1 MIDTPS
7 VFLSKYLFLNLTV
20 TIFTKTIHMSK
31 IEDCERQ
38 LFLKQLQI
46 NRLLDITQA
55 INNNVKAD
63 GLFDMYK
70 SFLSWELGVR
80 KLALFIPD
88 IGTWRCVIHEGIE
101 LEELE
106 QKGINTLLASFGNTL
121 TKLEKNK
128 HPLAQLFDMVIPV
141 FHKEVPIA
149 YAFIGGYDAS
159 DFSKVQLIT
168 TITNITAVAIE
179 NKRLF
184 KRQIEQE
191 RFNHE
196 MTLAGDMQRA
206 LVPDNLPKNEMF
218 EVSAIYKPHFG
229 VGGDYFDCFS
239 YNENRY
245 LFIVAD
251 ISGKGLSAA
260 LLMANFQANLHAI
273 IRRATTPEEFIRQ
286 INKAVWKVTKSERFI
301 TVFVADF
308 DTQTRKLRYVN
319 AGHMPPVLITKG
331 ETHLLKKGC
340 SILGF
345 FKSLPAL
352 EVGEMIIDDEAFLLI
367 FTDGITD
374 IRNPIGAD
382 FNEDLLIEFTEN
394 NKNLA
399 VRKFNEKLMR
409 HIDDF
414 KGVEEYPDDITVL
427 TARFFKK

>member
-1 MIDTPS
+1 MTDNQNVHI
-7 VFLSKYLFLNLTV
+7 SKL
-20 TIFTKTIHMSK
+20 
-31 IEDCERQ
+31 EECERQ
-38 LFLKQLQI
+38 LFLKQLQV

-55 INNNVKAD
+55 INNNVKAE

-80 KLALFIPD
+80 RLALFIPD
-88 IGTWRCVIHEGIE
+88 IGNWRCVVSEGIE
-101 LEELE
+101 KEDLEHE
-106 QKGINTLLASFGNTL
+106 GINTLLATFGNIL

-128 HPLAQLFDMVIPV
+128 HPLTKIFDMVIPV
-141 FHKEVPIA
+141 FHKEKPIA
-149 YAFIGGYDAS
+149 YAFIGGYDGS

-196 MTLAGDMQRA
+196 MTLAGDMQRS
-206 LVPDNLPKNEMF
+206 LVPHKLPKNDMF
-218 EVSAIYKPHFG
+218 DVSAIYKPHFG

-239 YNENRY
+239 YTENRY

-251 ISGKGLSAA
+251 IAGKGLSAA

-273 IRRATTPEEFIRQ
+273 VRRAITPEEFMRQ
-286 INKAVWKVTKSERFI
+286 LNKAVWRVTKSERYI
-301 TVFVADF
+301 TMFVADI
-308 DTQTRKLRYVN
+308 DIVTRRFRYIN

-331 ETHLLKKGC
+331 ETHLLKQGC
-340 SILGF
+340 SIVGF
-345 FKSLPAL
+345 FKSLPDL
-352 EVGEMIIDDEAFLLI
+352 EVGEMVIDEEAFLLI

-374 IRNPIGAD
+374 IRNQSGAD
-382 FNEDLLIEFTEN
+382 FNEDILIKFTEDN
-394 NKNLA
+394 QNLTA
-399 VRKFNEKLMR
+399 RRFNEKLMER
-409 HIDDF
+409 IEEF
-414 KGVEEYPDDITVL
+414 KGDEEYPDDITVL

>member
-1 MIDTPS
+1 
-7 VFLSKYLFLNLTV
+7 
-20 TIFTKTIHMSK
+20 MSK
-31 IEDCERQ
+31 LEECERQ

-55 INNNVKAD
+55 INNNVKAE

-80 KLALFIPD
+80 KLALFIPEV
-88 IGTWRCVIHEGIE
+88 GAWHCVVHEGIE
-101 LEELE
+101 KVDLEHN
-106 QKGINTLLASFGNTL
+106 GINKLLASFGNTL
-121 TKLEKNK
+121 TKLENNK
-128 HPLAQLFDMVIPV
+128 HPLAKHFEMVIPV
-141 FHKEVPIA
+141 FHKEKPIA
-149 YAFIGGYDAS
+149 YAFIGGYDAT

-179 NKRLF
+179 NKRMF

-196 MTLAGDMQRA
+196 MTLAGEMQRS
-206 LVPDNLPKNEMF
+206 LVPDKLPQNDMF

-229 VGGDYFDCFS
+229 VGGDYFDCFK
-239 YNENRY
+239 YQDDQY
-245 LFIVAD
+245 IFIVAD
-251 ISGKGLSAA
+251 IAGKGLSAA

-273 IRRATTPEEFIRQ
+273 VRRATSPEEFIRQ
-286 INKAVWKVTKSERFI
+286 LNKAVWRVTKSERFI
-301 TVFVADF
+301 TMFVADF
-308 DTQTRKLRYVN
+308 NTQTGRLRFVN

-352 EVGEMIIDDEAFLLI
+352 EIGEMIIDEEALLLI

-374 IRNPIGAD
+374 IRNAVGDD
-382 FNEDLLIEFTEN
+382 FNEDIVAKFAED
-394 NKNLA
+394 NKALA
-399 VRKFNEKLMR
+399 PRPINEKLMKA
-409 HIDDF
+409 IDAF
-414 KGVEEYPDDITVL
+414 KGEESFPDDITVL
-427 TARFFKK
+427 TAKFFKK

>member
-1 MIDTPS
+1 MAK
-7 VFLSKYLFLNLTV
+7 L
-20 TIFTKTIHMSK
+20 
-31 IEDCERQ
+31 EECERQ

-55 INNNVKAD
+55 INNNVRAD

-88 IGTWRCVIHEGIE
+88 IGAWRCVVHEGIE
-101 LEELE
+101 LEDLE
-106 QKGINTLLASFGNTL
+106 QQGMNTLLASFGNTL

-141 FHKEVPIA
+141 FHKEEAIA

-191 RFNHE
+191 RFKHE

-206 LVPDNLPKNEMF
+206 LVPDKLPKNELF
-218 EVSAIYKPHFG
+218 EVSSIYKPHFG
-229 VGGDYFDCFS
+229 VGGDYFDCFNYREDRS
-239 YNENRY
+239 V
-245 LFIVAD
+245 FIVAD
-251 ISGKGLSAA
+251 IAGKGLAAA

-273 IRRATTPEEFIRQ
+273 IRRAKTPEEFIRQ
-286 INKAVWKVTKSERFI
+286 LNNAVWKVTKSERFI
-301 TVFVADF
+301 TMFVADF
-308 DTQTRKLRYVN
+308 DSTTRKLRYVN
-319 AGHMPPVLITKG
+319 AGHMPPILITKG
-331 ETHLLKKGC
+331 ETHLLKTGC

-345 FKSLPAL
+345 FKSLPKL
-352 EVGEMIIDDEAFLLI
+352 EVGEVTIDDEALLLI
-367 FTDGITD
+367 YTDGITD
-374 IRNPIGAD
+374 IRNAIEAD
-382 FNEDLLIEFTEN
+382 FNEDLVIKFAED
-394 NKNLA
+394 NKDLPA
-399 VRKFNEKLMR
+399 RKFNEKLMR
-409 HIDDF
+409 HIENF
-414 KGVEEYPDDITVL
+414 KGNEEYPDDITVL
-427 TARFFKK
+427 TARFF

>member
-1 MIDTPS
+1 
-7 VFLSKYLFLNLTV
+7 
-20 TIFTKTIHMSK
+20 MSK
-31 IEDCERQ
+31 IEECERQ

-55 INNNVKAD
+55 INNNVKAE

-88 IGTWRCVIHEGIE
+88 IGTWRCVVHEGVEIE
-101 LEELE
+101 QLE
-106 QKGINTLLASFGNTL
+106 QQGINNLLASFGNTL

-141 FHKEVPIA
+141 FHKEQPIA

-196 MTLAGDMQRA
+196 MSLAGDMQRA
-206 LVPDNLPKNEMF
+206 LVPDKLPQNGMF
-218 EVSAIYKPHFG
+218 EVSSIYKPHFG
-229 VGGDYFDCFS
+229 VGGDYYDCFS
-239 YNENRY
+239 YREDRY

-251 ISGKGLSAA
+251 IAGKGLAAA

-273 IRRATTPEEFIRQ
+273 VRRADTPEEFIRQ
-286 INKAVWKVTKSERFI
+286 LNKAVWRVTKSERYI
-301 TVFVADF
+301 TMFVADI
-308 DTQTRKLRYVN
+308 DTKTRQLRYVN
-319 AGHMPPVLITKG
+319 AGHMPPILIMNG

-340 SILGF
+340 PIIGF
-345 FKSLPAL
+345 FKRLPFL
-352 EVGEMIIDDEAFLLI
+352 EVGEITIADEALLLI

-374 IRNPIGAD
+374 IRNAEGAD
-382 FNEDLLIEFTEN
+382 FNEDLVVKFTED
-394 NKNLA
+394 NKSLA
-399 VRKFNEKLMR
+399 ARRFNEKLMR

-414 KGVEEYPDDITVL
+414 KGNEEYPDDITVL
-427 TARFFKK
+427 TARFFNK

>member
-1 MIDTPS
+1 MQK
-7 VFLSKYLFLNLTV
+7 L
-20 TIFTKTIHMSK
+20 
-31 IEDCERQ
+31 EDCERQ

-55 INNNVKAD
+55 INNNVKAE

-88 IGTWRCVIHEGIE
+88 IGTWRCVISEGVEKIE
-101 LEELE
+101 LEHG
-106 QKGINTLLASFGNTL
+106 GINTLLASFGNTL

-128 HPLAQLFDMVIPV
+128 HPLAKNFDMVIPV
-141 FHKEVPIA
+141 FHKEKPIA
-149 YAFIGGYDAS
+149 YAFIGGYDAA

-196 MTLAGDMQRA
+196 MTLAGEMQRS
-206 LVPDNLPKNEMF
+206 LVPNKLPQNGMF
-218 EVSAIYKPHFG
+218 EVSSIYKPHFG
-229 VGGDYFDCFS
+229 VGGDYFDCFH
-239 YNENRY
+239 YKENRY
-245 LFIVAD
+245 IFIVAD
-251 ISGKGLSAA
+251 ISGKGLAAA

-273 IRRATTPEEFIRQ
+273 LRSAETPEAFVHQ
-286 INKAVWKVTKSERFI
+286 LNKAVCRVTQSERFI
-301 TVFVADF
+301 TMFVCDF
-308 DTQTRKLRYVN
+308 DTETRKLRYIN
-319 AGHMPPVLITKG
+319 AGHMPPMLITKG

-340 SILGF
+340 TILGF
-345 FKSLPAL
+345 FKKLPTL
-352 EVGEMIIDDEAFLLI
+352 EVGEIIVDDEALLLI

-382 FNEDLLIEFTEN
+382 FNENVLVQFMED
-394 NKNLA
+394 NKKLSA
-399 VRKFNEKLMR
+399 RRFNEKLMER
-409 HIDDF
+409 IENF
-414 KGVEEYPDDITVL
+414 KGDEEFPDDITVL
-427 TARFFKK
+427 TARFFKNKKE

>member
-1 MIDTPS
+1 
-7 VFLSKYLFLNLTV
+7 
-20 TIFTKTIHMSK
+20 MSK
-31 IEDCERQ
+31 IEECERQ

-55 INNNVKAD
+55 INNNVKAE

-88 IGTWRCVIHEGIE
+88 IGSWHCVVYEGIGRDD
-101 LEELE
+101 LEH
-106 QKGINTLLASFGNTL
+106 GGMHTLFASFGNTL

-128 HPLAQLFDMVIPV
+128 HPFAQLFDMVIPV
-141 FHKEVPIA
+141 FHKEKPIA

-196 MTLAGDMQRA
+196 MTLAGEMQRA
-206 LVPDNLPKNEMF
+206 LVPDKLPKNGMF

-239 YNENRY
+239 YSPDRY

-251 ISGKGLSAA
+251 IAGKGLAAA

-273 IRRATTPEEFIRQ
+273 VRRATTPEEFIRQ
-286 INKAVWKVTKSERFI
+286 LNKAVWRVTKSERYITAFI
-301 TVFVADF
+301 ADI
-308 DTQTRKLRYVN
+308 DTQTRQFRYIN
-319 AGHMPPVLITKG
+319 AGHMPPILINKG
-331 ETHLLKKGC
+331 KTQLLEKGC
-340 SILGF
+340 TILGF
-345 FKSLPAL
+345 FESLPTL
-352 EVGEMIIDDEAFLLI
+352 ELGEMTIDDEALLLI

-374 IRNPIGAD
+374 VRNPIGAD
-382 FNEDLLIEFTEN
+382 FNENLVVDFMEDNKDLT
-394 NKNLA
+394 
-399 VRKFNEKLMR
+399 VRRFNEKLMER
-409 HIDDF
+409 LTDF
-414 KGVEEYPDDITVL
+414 KGSEEYPDDITVL
-427 TARFFKK
+427 TTRFFKK

>member
-1 MIDTPS
+1 MEK
-7 VFLSKYLFLNLTV
+7 L
-20 TIFTKTIHMSK
+20 
-31 IEDCERQ
+31 EECERQ

-88 IGTWRCVIHEGIE
+88 IGTWRCVVYEGIL

-106 QKGINTLLASFGNTL
+106 QQGINTLLASFGNTL
-121 TKLEKNK
+121 TKLEKSK

-141 FHKEVPIA
+141 FHKEQPIA

-196 MTLAGDMQRA
+196 MSLAGDMQRA
-206 LVPDNLPKNEMF
+206 LVPDKLPKNETF
-218 EVSAIYKPHFG
+218 EVSSIYKPHFG

-239 YNENRY
+239 YRENRY
-245 LFIVAD
+245 VFIVAD
-251 ISGKGLSAA
+251 IAGKGLAAA

-273 IRRATTPEEFIRQ
+273 IRRAPTPEEFIRQ
-286 INKAVWKVTKSERFI
+286 LNKAVWQVTKSERFI
-301 TVFVADF
+301 TMFVADF

-319 AGHMPPVLITKG
+319 AGHMPPILITKG
-331 ETHLLKKGC
+331 ETQLLKKGC
-340 SILGF
+340 SIIGF
-345 FKSLPAL
+345 FKSLPNL
-352 EVGEMIIDDEAFLLI
+352 EVGELTIDEEALLLI

-382 FNEDLLIEFTEN
+382 FNEDLVTQFMEN
-394 NKNLA
+394 NQSLT
-399 VRKFNEKLMR
+399 VRRFNETLMR
-409 HIDDF
+409 HIEDF
-414 KGVEEYPDDITVL
+414 KGNEEYPDDITVL

>member
-1 MIDTPS
+1 
-7 VFLSKYLFLNLTV
+7 
-20 TIFTKTIHMSK
+20 MSK
-31 IEDCERQ
+31 IEECERQ

-55 INNNVKAD
+55 INNNVKAE

-88 IGTWRCVIHEGIE
+88 IGAWHCVVHEGIE
-101 LEELE
+101 KEEFE
-106 QKGINTLLASFGNTL
+106 QRDIYKLLASFGNTL
-121 TKLEKNK
+121 TRLENNK
-128 HPLAQLFDMVIPV
+128 HPFAKHFDMVIPV
-141 FHKEVPIA
+141 FHKEKPIA
-149 YAFIGGYDAS
+149 YAFIGGYDAT

-196 MTLAGDMQRA
+196 MTLAGEMQRS
-206 LVPDNLPKNEMF
+206 LVPDKLPKNEKF

-229 VGGDYFDCFS
+229 VGGDYFDCFQ
-239 YNENRY
+239 YQEDRY
-245 LFIVAD
+245 MFIVAD
-251 ISGKGLSAA
+251 IAGKGLSAA

-273 IRRATTPEEFIRQ
+273 VRSATSPEEFIRQ
-286 INKAVWKVTKSERFI
+286 LNKAVWRVTKSERYI
-301 TVFVADF
+301 TLFVAEINIK
-308 DTQTRKLRYVN
+308 TGRLRYIN
-319 AGHMPPVLITKG
+319 AGHMPPILITKG

-340 SILGF
+340 TIMGF

-352 EVGEMIIDDEAFLLI
+352 EVGEIIIDEEALLLI

-374 IRNPIGAD
+374 IRNAKGED
-382 FNEDLLIEFTEN
+382 FNEDLVIKFTEE
-394 NKNLA
+394 NKNLSA
-399 VRKFNEKLMR
+399 RPFNEKLMK
-409 HIDDF
+409 HIDTF
-414 KGVEEYPDDITVL
+414 KGDEEYPDDITVL
-427 TARFFKK
+427 TAQFFKKT